1 MSKNF
6 KHATSIS
13 IILVATLLISLS
25 AGLLAANAQT
35 DTATVIIQPSTGGT
49 TDPSSGT
56 YTYTTGQT
64 MTLTAIPNDAST
76 FQYWII
82 SGDLAPGQT
91 GGSSTNITN
100 PSTGEIISVIAGPE
114 ITGLHSAVI
123 AANPINLAGG
133 FGYIYSYQAVF
144 QSTAGSTP
152 SGLTGIVDVL
162 QTIGGTVSPAP
173 GQYVYADGQKIV
185 LSATANSGYKFQHW
199 IASGNYINPNG
210 HFAYLSDGN
219 GTVIAQLP
227 TSYSNLGLD
236 TLTFTSN
243 PAYITCGYGYTYTYT
258 AVFSPTTTTPTP
270 TPTPTVTPTN
280 TPTATPQAT
289 TPPTATPTTAPTTT
303 PTAIPPTTTPTAVP
317 TTSTPTASPVAPS
330 DMTTTY
336 VIVAVAIIIII
347 IVAIAAVMMRRK
359 K

>member
-13 IILVATLLISLS
+13 VILLVTLLISLS

-49 TDPSSGT
+49 TDPLSGT

-64 MTLTAIPNDAST
+64 MTLTATADDAST

-91 GGSSTNITN
+91 AGSSTNITN

-152 SGLTGIVDVL
+152 TGLTGIVVVL
-162 QTIGGTVSPAP
+162 PTTGGTVSPTP

-185 LSATANSGYKFQHW
+185 LSATPASGYKFQHW
-199 IASGNYINPNG
+199 IASGNFQNPNG
-210 HFAYLSDGN
+210 QFAYLSDGS

-236 TLTFTSN
+236 TLTFTNN

-258 AVFSPTTTTPTP
+258 AVFTPTTTNPTP
-270 TPTPTVTPTN
+270 TPTPTVAPTNTPTTTPQTTTPPTTTPTN
-280 TPTATPQAT
+280 TPTATPTAI
-289 TPPTATPTTAPTTT
+289 PTTTT
-303 PTAIPPTTTPTAVP
+303 PTAAPITT
-317 TTSTPTASPVAPS
+317 TPTASPVAPS

-336 VIVAVAIIIII
+336 IIVAVAIIIII
-347 IVAIAAVMMRRK
+347 IVAIALIMRRK